1 MFIQL
6 LANTNEDYMTDIAIL
21 PLALTVMMGPQI
33 LVGMLLITRKDP
45 VRSSAVYILAIIST
59 LILTT
64 YIYYSISKYT
74 GLHEISVGG
83 KPIIKYILIVLFI
96 VLIIRAIINRNKTTN
111 PPKWM
116 RGVTTTSLS
125 KVFSIGLSLIA
136 FMPTDI
142 AISFTVG
149 NLLNAESNSFVE
161 ALPFFAAVLCIS
173 LLPLTIYFSLGK
185 NGPKHLEKVNI
196 WLNTH
201 GYIINVTVLTFFIF
215 LLI

>member
-1 MFIQL
+1 MS
-6 LANTNEDYMTDIAIL
+6 DIAIL
-21 PLALTVMMGPQI
+21 PLALTVMLGPQI
-33 LVGMLLITRKDP
+33 LVGMFLITRKDP
-45 VRSSAVYILAIIST
+45 IKSSMVYILAIIST

-64 YIYYSISKYT
+64 YIYYSMSKYT

-83 KPIIKYILIVLFI
+83 KPIVKYILIILFI
-96 VLIIRAIINRNKTTN
+96 FLIIRAIINRNKITN

-116 RGVTTTSLS
+116 RGVTTISLK
-125 KVFSIGLSLIA
+125 KVFIIGLSLIA

-149 NLLNAESNSFVE
+149 NLLNTESNSFLE
-161 ALPFFAAVLCIS
+161 AWPFFTAVLCIS
-173 LLPLTIYFSLGK
+173 LLPLIIYFLLGRD
-185 NGPKHLEKVNI
+185 GPKHLEKVNI

-201 GYIINVTVLTFFIF
+201 GYIINVIVLTFFIF

>member
-1 MFIQL
+1 M
-6 LANTNEDYMTDIAIL
+6 DIAIL

-33 LVGMLLITRKDP
+33 LVGMLLITREDP
-45 VRSSAVYILAIIST
+45 IKSSLVYVLAIIST

-64 YIYYSISKYT
+64 FIYYSISKHI
-74 GLHEISVGG
+74 GLHEISVSG
-83 KPIIKYILIVLFI
+83 KPIIKYILITLFI

-116 RGVTTTSLS
+116 RGVTTSSLS
-125 KVFSIGLSLIA
+125 KVFIIGLSLIA

-149 NLLNAESNSFVE
+149 NLLNTESNSFVD
-161 ALPFFAAVLCIS
+161 AWPFFTAVLFIS
-173 LLPLTIYFSLGK
+173 LLPLIIYFSLGK
-185 NGPKHLEKVNI
+185 NGPKHLEKANI

-201 GYIINVTVLTFFIF
+201 GYLINVIVLTFFIF